1 MTTKSKLGLTAARGT
16 LLSIALRLASF
27 ILSQATVRFVS
38 AAAFGKASV
47 PLELLL
53 GTALF
58 VSREGFRLALT
69 KESGKKSDDNDA
81 DAKDGGRRLE
91 QQQMI
96 NVSWLS
102 VPLGAI
108 ISMIAMYMHLRT
120 CIKSSSIGSEGDSKN
135 ENELLD
141 YKMAGILY
149 CVASFIESLS
159 EPLVIRCLQQMDVTT
174 KAKAEGVALVI
185 KSISCFGCSYI
196 LGSNWA
202 VSAFGVSQLLYGV
215 TFTTIMYRHGRSIEG
230 GIQWPKRVVEPTTIS
245 NPYKANDG
253 IRQSLR
259 QSFDYQQL
267 HLVLIFTLQGLFK
280 HALTEA
286 DKIVLSALAESYD
299 QGIYAIASSYGGLAA
314 RLLLQPIEENA
325 RLLFSRQGAL
335 IMENVKQCD
344 SKSTKTVT
352 TTSKHIDEMQTTY
365 SFLLRAVCLIGLLF
379 AMIAVNYTSILL
391 RLLAGHRWGSNS
403 EAISA
408 LSAFCVYTAFL
419 SLNGITEA
427 FVYGVARSGKDI
439 GQLSIVHAG
448 VGGIFA
454 LIAPGLVSTRG
465 AVGLVSANCICMA
478 LRSLY
483 SLYFAWGY
491 FANGERNISS
501 IGRMCRA
508 VPHPLVVISCIV
520 SFVVTRASRG
530 YFYDETLVG
539 QSWMLASL
547 KHIGVG
553 IGCVCTTGAVTLW
566 KEADIRHAVRGCLGQ
581 SQKN

>member
-1 MTTKSKLGLTAARGT
+1 MTKSKLGLTAARGT

-38 AAAFGKASV
+38 AAALGKASV

-69 KESGKKSDDNDA
+69 KESGKKSDA
-81 DAKDGGRRLE
+81 DAKDGRRME
-91 QQQMI
+91 QRMI

-108 ISMIAMYMHLRT
+108 ISMIAMYMHLST
-120 CIKSSSIGSEGDSKN
+120 CNHNVAIESEGETKS
-135 ENELLD
+135 EYELLD
-141 YKMAGILY
+141 YKMAGALY
-149 CVASFIESLS
+149 CFASFIESLS

-174 KAKAEGVALVI
+174 KAKAVGVALVM
-185 KSISCFGCSYI
+185 KSVSCFGCLYVLS
-196 LGSNWA
+196 SNWA
-202 VSAFGVSQLLYGV
+202 VSAFGISQLIYGL

-230 GIQWPKRVVEPTTIS
+230 GIQWPKRVTESTTI
-245 NPYKANDG
+245 NPYKSNSG
-253 IRQSLR
+253 IRPSLT

-267 HLVLIFTLQGLFK
+267 HLVLVFTLQGLFK

-286 DKIVLSALAESYD
+286 DKIVLSALAGSYD

-335 IMENVKQCD
+335 MEQDKESD
-344 SKSTKTVT
+344 SKSTTNAA
-352 TTSKHIDEMQTTY
+352 TSKQLVEMQNTY
-365 SFLLRAVCLIGLLF
+365 SFLLRTVCLIGLLF
-379 AMIAVNYTSILL
+379 ANIAVNYTSILL
-391 RLLAGHRWGSNS
+391 RLLAGYRWGSNS
-403 EAISA
+403 KAISA

-439 GQLSIVHAG
+439 GQLSIVHAV

-454 LIAPGLVSTRG
+454 SIAPGLVANHG
-465 AVGLVSANCICMA
+465 AVGLVAANCICMA
-478 LRSLY
+478 LRSAY

-491 FANGERNISS
+491 FANGERNSSS
-501 IGRMCRA
+501 ISLMLGA
-508 VPHPLVVISCIV
+508 VPHPFVVIAFAM
-520 SFVVTRASRG
+520 SFAATRASKDH
-530 YFYDETLVG
+530 FYDETLEG
-539 QSWMLASL
+539 QTWMLASL

-553 IGCVCTTGAVTLW
+553 IVCACGTFAVTLR
-566 KEADIRHAVRGCLGQ
+566 KEADIRQAIKGLLLKQ
-581 SQKN
+581 AL